1 MVEKSNKNPLLYLI
15 GNMIDQRRSGR
26 RAAKTVK
33 PQSKQTWLNILY
45 SMLQLTLDKVPYLLT
60 PMRD

>member
-26 RAAKTVK
+26 RTTKTVK

-45 SMLQLTLDKVPYLLT
+45 SALQLTLDKVPYLLT